1 MADRRED
8 QIDVEVTPA
17 YWPERSTPEAGQW
30 AFTYTVRITNRG
42 SRLATLRS
50 RFWRITDGNGRVE
63 EVRGDGVVGKQPALE
78 PGQSF
83 EYQSWAMLR
92 TPFGSMRG
100 TYFMERG
107 DGSRFEA
114 PIAEFALTLPNALN

>member
-1 MADRRED
+1 MAEDR
-8 QIDVEVTPA
+8 IDITVQPE
-17 YWPERSTPEAGQW
+17 YWPERSTPDVSQW
-30 AFTYTVRITNRG
+30 AFTYTVRITNQGTRP
-42 SRLATLRS
+42 ATLRS
-50 RFWRITDGNGRVE
+50 RYWRITDANGRVE
-63 EVRGDGVVGKQPALE
+63 EMRGDGVVGKQPHLQ
-78 PGQSF
+78 PGESF

-100 TYFMERG
+100 AYFMERT